1 MKRYAFLLG
10 MGLLLS
16 GCAHIAGERSPDGTL
31 KLTTTRFLWSSQNVQ
46 FSLSD
51 GTNIVVTLRSS
62 KSNSD
67 SEALGA
73 IAEGMARG
81 LK

>member
-1 MKRYAFLLG
+1 MKR
-10 MGLLLS
+10 LLLLLPLLA
-16 GCAHIAGERSPDGTL
+16 GCAHISGERTPDGTL

-46 FSLSD
+46 FSLTD
-51 GTNIVVTLRSS
+51 GTNMVVTLKAS

-73 IAEGMARG
+73 IAEGVARG